1 MICLRV
7 LIGSIWGQAR
17 SNRYRHAVRRL
28 ASCRRLAG
36 AIEAWGAI
44 PNHNSYNN
52 ELLWAYGQRVGFMKQ
67 LDPDTM
73 FETKTPGDQLEADW
87 RP

>member
-1 MICLRV
+1 V
-7 LIGSIWGQAR
+7 
-17 SNRYRHAVRRL
+17 RHLV
-28 ASCRRLAG
+28 SCRRLGG

-44 PNHNSYNN
+44 PNHNSYIN

-67 LDPDTM
+67 LDCDTP
-73 FETKTPGDQLEADW
+73 FETKTPGDQLKADW